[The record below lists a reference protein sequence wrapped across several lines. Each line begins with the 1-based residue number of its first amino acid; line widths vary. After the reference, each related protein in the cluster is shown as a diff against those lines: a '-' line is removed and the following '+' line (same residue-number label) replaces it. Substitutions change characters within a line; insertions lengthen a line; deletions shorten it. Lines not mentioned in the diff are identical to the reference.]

1 MSNYILHFKK
11 IFYIILF
18 SSAVWFIS
26 FTIFPENQVI
36 KIEIGEVSPNSFS
49 APRFLSVVDQ
59 QKTDSLKEEAVSNV
73 PPVYSIE
80 STITTDVIDGVTEMF
95 LTVIKSRTE
104 EILEQS
110 DDGELEQ
117 SDPNLII
124 INLTK
129 SEQIQKIRSSVLFST
144 ISTSAIEVLVEVSNT
159 DKNNETNFLTQ
170 IEFEAKNKAN
180 EILSKGIS
188 NENLNQQ
195 RQSIVSNPP
204 TLNLSS
210 ELYAIVPEARI
221 SSMVGEIIGEN
232 LIANQKLED
241 ELWSEQKLKAEDA
254 VENVT
259 VQFFKD
265 EIIVTEG
272 EIIDEVIFQALN
284 EFGFLSGESRTVQ
297 TAAIPIIF
305 SVFLVLYVL
314 LWRLRDSIW
323 ANDNELLL
331 MLTLILI
338 SSIFLRGVSYFSQ
351 ISDLEFIQYAL
362 PVSFVGIISVTLLNL
377 RATLILSLSSS
388 LLALA
393 GGGNIGLVALGAL
406 GTIIPAIFLSEDT
419 DRALLRQRIVYISL
433 TQPLL
438 AFGVYFFLRDEGNL
452 TQILIFSFFTALIVN
467 LAAFALTSYIESIFR
482 LTSSFKLSELA
493 DRNHPA
499 LRYLEDNALGTF
511 NHSLVVG
518 TLADRAA
525 HRIGAN
531 SQLSRAMAYFH
542 DLGKTENPTM
552 YIENQFGSRNP
563 HENLTPRE
571 SVDIIRRHVTDGITL
586 AKKFKIPEIV
596 YRGILE
602 HHGDAVMRYFYEME
616 KNVDPNVEKNEF
628 RHLGN
633 KPSTKET
640 TILMFA
646 DSLEGACRAR
656 FLNEDADEEKIR
668 EVVEE
673 IFNEKITDNQLDES
687 PLTFEDLNLIKESFQ
702 KSLEGLY
709 HQRVMYPDISEDV
722 SELEEE

>member
-26 FTIFPENQVI
+26 FSIFPENQVI
-36 KIEIGEVSPNSFS
+36 KIEVGEISPNSFS

-59 QKTDSLKEEAVSNV
+59 KKTDILKEEAISNV
-73 PPVYSIE
+73 PPVYSID
-80 STITTDVIDGVTEMF
+80 SSITTDVIDGVTEMF

-104 EILEQS
+104 EILDQS
-110 DDGELEQ
+110 DDEELEQ

-144 ISTSAIEVLVEVSNT
+144 ISTSAIEVLVEVSNI

-188 NENLNQQ
+188 NESLNQQ

-221 SSMVGEIIGEN
+221 SSTVGEIIGEN

-241 ELWSEQKLKAEDA
+241 ELWNEQKAKAEDA

-265 EIIVTEG
+265 EIIVNEG
-272 EIIDEVIFQALN
+272 EPIDEVIFQALN

-351 ISDLEFIQYAL
+351 VSDLEFIQYAL

-406 GTIIPAIFLSEDT
+406 GTIIPAIFLSEDA

-452 TQILIFSFFTALIVN
+452 TQILIFSFLTALVAN

-525 HRIGAN
+525 NKIGAN
-531 SQLSRAMAYFH
+531 SQLARAMAYYH
-542 DLGKTENPTM
+542 DLGKTMNPTM
-552 YIENQFGSRNP
+552 FVENQIGATNP
-563 HENLTPRE
+563 HDRLLPME
-571 SVDIIRRHVTDGITL
+571 SANIIKSHVVDGIKL

-596 YRGILE
+596 YQGILE
-602 HHGDAVMRYFYEME
+602 HHGDAVIRFFYEKE
-616 KNVDPNVEKNEF
+616 KSENPNVSREDF
-628 RHLGN
+628 RHLGE
-633 KPSTKET
+633 KPSSRESA
-640 TILMFA
+640 ILMLA
-646 DSLEGACRAR
+646 DSLEAACRAI
-656 FLNEDADEEKIR
+656 FMNEDADEKKIAKVINEIFEEKIADGQL
-668 EVVEE
+668 
-673 IFNEKITDNQLDES
+673 NNAPITFKE
-687 PLTFEDLNLIKESFQ
+687 LNIIKNSFQ
-702 KSLEGLY
+702 ESLEGLY
-709 HQRVMYPDISEDV
+709 HQRVLYPEIT
-722 SELEEE
+722 EEE

>member
-26 FTIFPENQVI
+26 FSIFPENQVI
-36 KIEIGEVSPNSFS
+36 KIEVGEISPNSFS

-59 QKTDSLKEEAVSNV
+59 KKTDILKEEAISNV
-73 PPVYSIE
+73 PPVYSID
-80 STITTDVIDGVTEMF
+80 SSITTDVIDGVTEMF

-104 EILEQS
+104 EILDQS
-110 DDGELEQ
+110 DDEELEQ

-144 ISTSAIEVLVEVSNT
+144 ISTSAIEVLVEVSNI

-188 NENLNQQ
+188 NESLNQQ

-221 SSMVGEIIGEN
+221 SSTVGEIIGEN

-241 ELWSEQKLKAEDA
+241 ELWNEQKARAEDA

-265 EIIVTEG
+265 EIIVNEG
-272 EIIDEVIFQALN
+272 EPIDAVIFQALN

-305 SVFLVLYVL
+305 SVFLVLYVF

-351 ISDLEFIQYAL
+351 VSDLEFIQYAL

-452 TQILIFSFFTALIVN
+452 TQILIFSFLTALVAN

-525 HRIGAN
+525 NKIGAN
-531 SQLSRAMAYFH
+531 SQLARAMAYYH
-542 DLGKTENPTM
+542 DLGKTMNPTM
-552 YIENQFGSRNP
+552 FVENQIGATNP
-563 HENLTPRE
+563 HDRLLPTE
-571 SVDIIRRHVTDGITL
+571 SANIIKSHVVDGIKL

-596 YRGILE
+596 YQGILE
-602 HHGDAVMRYFYEME
+602 HHGDAVIRFFYEKE
-616 KNVDPNVEKNEF
+616 ESENPNVSREDF
-628 RHLGN
+628 RHLGE
-633 KPSTKET
+633 KPSSRESA
-640 TILMFA
+640 ILMLA
-646 DSLEGACRAR
+646 DSLEAACRAI
-656 FLNEDADEEKIR
+656 FMNEDADEEKIR
-668 EVVEE
+668 NVIEE
-673 IFNEKITDNQLDES
+673 IFNEKISDGQLS
-687 PLTFEDLNLIKESFQ
+687 NAPITFQELDIIRESFQ
-702 KSLEGLY
+702 ISLEGLY
-709 HQRVMYPDISEDV
+709 HQRVLYPEIT
-722 SELEEE
+722 EEE